1 MGKADISSLS
11 IREKV
16 LQTVIIRVT
25 NDNFNPAKVGGV
37 FFGGTIISSPDERGV
52 EGARALIK
60 KYIDNADI
68 PILVTSDFESGC
80 GGMFKGLTA
89 FPYEMSLGA
98 ANDEQLAYDYGKATA
113 MEARSVGANWTL
125 SPVSDLNLNPWN
137 PLVGER
143 TIGDDPDLTVRLL
156 KQVVRGMQENGIAAC
171 AKHFP
176 GDGVDFR
183 DQHRVTTYNTLSM
196 EDWRRLSG
204 RVFKELIEDG
214 VYSIMAGHIGL
225 PAYQKERLGGFVP
238 PATLS
243 YELITELLKGELGF
257 EGVVVTDA
265 LGMGGMAG
273 FHENKMDMY
282 IDCFNAG
289 CDMMLWPSMS
299 YVDAMVEAV
308 ESGRVSI
315 ERLDDAVRRIFN
327 MKEKLGLFDRDNA
340 PVLLSQDEQA
350 FVRDVGRRVA
360 DASMTLLRDNKKIFP
375 LNPLTHKRIAIVPVI
390 KDENY
395 NRVHGEAELLAS
407 EFERRGFEVGYYD
420 PKVSRMP
427 FMKAGKFSEGNIMD
441 ADMPIDDV
449 MDSYDAIIYAFFTRT
464 FRPSGPEDFCG
475 EECIPLKVALTHAV
489 DKTIAVSFGS
499 PYLIGEYFERGPACV
514 NAYSMVSLSVEA
526 FVRAACGEIEFSH
539 FSPVDLV
546 VPTWTPKK

>member
-1 MGKADISSLS
+1 MGKIDISSLS

-16 LQTVIIRVT
+16 LQTVVIRVT

-143 TIGDDPDLTVRLL
+143 AIGDDPDLTVRLL

-204 RVFKELIEDG
+204 RVFKELIDDG

-265 LGMGGMAG
+265 LGMGGMSG

-315 ERLDDAVRRIFN
+315 ERLDDAVRRILN
-327 MKEKLGLFDRDNA
+327 MNER
-340 PVLLSQDEQA
+340 S
-350 FVRDVGRRVA
+350 
-360 DASMTLLRDNKKIFP
+360 LRP
-375 LNPLTHKRIAIVPVI
+375 
-390 KDENY
+390 
-395 NRVHGEAELLAS
+395 
-407 EFERRGFEVGYYD
+407 
-420 PKVSRMP
+420 
-427 FMKAGKFSEGNIMD
+427 
-441 ADMPIDDV
+441 
-449 MDSYDAIIYAFFTRT
+449 
-464 FRPSGPEDFCG
+464 
-475 EECIPLKVALTHAV
+475 
-489 DKTIAVSFGS
+489 
-499 PYLIGEYFERGPACV
+499 
-514 NAYSMVSLSVEA
+514 
-526 FVRAACGEIEFSH
+526 
-539 FSPVDLV
+539 
-546 VPTWTPKK
+546 